1 MPPQEPLLPQ
11 ETDDA
16 ELSLKLTRMELER
29 DRYKRDIE
37 NKERQLKEYEDEI
50 ITLRTQLG
58 KSRGG
63 GGIQLP
69 AEQQKLVAEY
79 EAIIKR
85 LKGEKGELERGKEE
99 ELARQKKLEEEKEEL
114 AKRIEKLEREN
125 KALQEA
131 RDKLEK
137 KEKEVIDL
145 EQKASFYKGF
155 LGKRLKDKDKEL
167 EATKQQLEREL
178 ADAKNEVKLVKKRFE
193 MTKNEELK
201 KQLNE
206 LEKERN
212 DKLEQLQQKDI
223 KIKQLE
229 EQLSEKQKQLSEKE
243 KYIFVMEA
251 SAASDQ
257 RERERLNKEKE
268 KESDKNIADAT
279 RHIDE
284 LERQN
289 QEQLQVIK
297 NLTEENERL
306 RVSYLHVIV

>member
-11 ETDDA
+11 ETDDV

-50 ITLRTQLG
+50 ITLITQLS

-69 AEQQKLVAEY
+69 VDQQKLVAEY
-79 EAIIKR
+79 EATVKQ

-114 AKRIEKLEREN
+114 ARRKEELEQEN

-131 RDKLEK
+131 RDELEK
-137 KEKEVIDL
+137 KEKKVIDL
-145 EQKASFYKGF
+145 KQKASSNKAFF
-155 LGKRLKDKDKEL
+155 EKRLKDKDIEL
-167 EATKQQLEREL
+167 KAIKQQLEREL
-178 ADAKNEVKLVKKRFE
+178 VEAKEELKLVKERYE
-193 MTKNEELK
+193 VTKIEELK

-212 DKLEQLQQKDI
+212 DKLEQLQWKDI
-223 KIKQLE
+223 KIKHLE
-229 EQLSEKQKQLSEKE
+229 KQLSVKG
-243 KYIFVMEA
+243 KYIFDMEA
-251 SAASDQ
+251 SATADQ
-257 RERERLNKEKE
+257 RERERLSNEKEKE
-268 KESDKNIADAT
+268 RKESDKNIADAT
-279 RHIDE
+279 RCIDE
-284 LERQN
+284 LEQQH